1 MGFALTIRRM
11 SKVCEQWTLDDLCE
25 MTEEDMEELLG
36 FYGPNTVPT
45 LDQVRLG
52 EPDGAFD
59 GPFLI

>member
-1 MGFALTIRRM
+1 M

-25 MTEEDMEELLG
+25 MTDEDMEELLG
-36 FYGPNTVPT
+36 FYKPGTVPT
-45 LDQVRLG
+45 LDAVRLG

>member
-1 MGFALTIRRM
+1 
-11 SKVCEQWTLDDLCE
+11 

-36 FYGPNTVPT
+36 FYRPGTVPS
-45 LDQVRLG
+45 LDQVRLR

>member
-1 MGFALTIRRM
+1 M

-25 MTEEDMEELLG
+25 MTEEDMDELLG
-36 FYGPNTVPT
+36 FYKPNTIPS

-52 EPDGAFD
+52 EADGAFD